1 MTKNFNSTSINK
13 KNTLTKTAL
22 LKKKN
27 VTLEWKLSQKQSWL
41 SQNKV
46 DFKLLFWAKILH
58 LNKWKYN

>member
-27 VTLEWKLSQKQSWL
+27 VTLE
-41 SQNKV
+41 
-46 DFKLLFWAKILH
+46 
-58 LNKWKYN
+58 